1 MTRYT
6 LSLWLCNL
14 YVGYIIQYTGLDKSQ
29 AGIKIAGRSINM
41 HRYEDDT
48 TLIAESK
55 EVLKSLLMRRGD
67 EKTSLTSTSKK
78 LFTDSQPSWHP
89 VPPLHDIQM
98 REKWKQWQILFSWA
112 PKPLWTLTEATKL
125 KHTCSF
131 EGIKAMK
138 NVHSVL
144 KSRDSLCYRG
154 LQCQNYG
161 FSGNQIQM
169 CNLDHKK
176 W

>member
-41 HRYEDDT
+41 HRYEDYT

-78 LFTDSQPSWHP
+78 LFTNRQSTFMASSPTTSWHIDEGK
-89 VPPLHDIQM
+89 VETVADFIFLGSKTTMDLDWSHKIKTHVLLW
-98 REKWKQWQILFSWA
+98 RNKGYEKRAQCIKKQRLTLLQRSLVS
-112 PKPLWTLTEATKL
+112 KLW
-125 KHTCSF
+125 F
-131 EGIKAMK
+131 
-138 NVHSVL
+138 
-144 KSRDSLCYRG
+144 
-154 LQCQNYG
+154 
-161 FSGNQIQM
+161 F
-169 CNLDHKK
+169 